1 MSCDRVLFAVYRLK
15 KWRDVRGNLPV
26 HQPWGSE
33 MTVEEGKKAISDD
46 IDDDE
51 DDVEDDA
58 SEDTVVI
65 SADDDD
71 DDNDNVGDLSVEL
84 NIEDLVAKLEATD
97 SEDIARRRQIK
108 RRLEELREERES
120 MKDIDST
127 YNFNFDD
134 ED

>member
-1 MSCDRVLFAVYRLK
+1 
-15 KWRDVRGNLPV
+15 
-26 HQPWGSE
+26 
-33 MTVEEGKKAISDD
+33 MTVEEGTKKIPDD

-51 DDVEDDA
+51 DDLDDEPE

-65 SADDDD
+65 ATDDD

-97 SEDIARRRQIK
+97 SEDVARQRQIK
-108 RRLEELREERES
+108 RRLEELRDERES

-134 ED
+134 DD

>member
-1 MSCDRVLFAVYRLK
+1 
-15 KWRDVRGNLPV
+15 
-26 HQPWGSE
+26 
-33 MTVEEGKKAISDD
+33 MTVEEGTKIIPDD

-51 DDVEDDA
+51 DDEDTESSD
-58 SEDTVVI
+58 DTVVI
-65 SADDDD
+65 ATDDDD
-71 DDNDNVGDLSVEL
+71 DDDNVGDLSVEL

-108 RRLEELREERES
+108 RRLEELREERDA

>member
-1 MSCDRVLFAVYRLK
+1 
-15 KWRDVRGNLPV
+15 
-26 HQPWGSE
+26 
-33 MTVEEGKKAISDD
+33 MTVVQGTKKIPDRGLDD
-46 IDDDE
+46 NEDDDE
-51 DDVEDDA
+51 ETSPDD
-58 SEDTVVI
+58 TIVI
-65 SADDDD
+65 ATDD

-97 SEDIARRRQIK
+97 SEDFARRRQIK

>member
-1 MSCDRVLFAVYRLK
+1 
-15 KWRDVRGNLPV
+15 
-26 HQPWGSE
+26 
-33 MTVEEGKKAISDD
+33 MTVEEGTKKIPDD

-51 DDVEDDA
+51 DDVEGDESSD
-58 SEDTVVI
+58 DTVVI
-65 SADDDD
+65 AADDD
-71 DDNDNVGDLSVEL
+71 DDNDNIGDLSVEL

-108 RRLEELREERES
+108 RRLEELREERDA
-120 MKDIDST
+120 MRDLDST

>member
-1 MSCDRVLFAVYRLK
+1 
-15 KWRDVRGNLPV
+15 
-26 HQPWGSE
+26 
-33 MTVEEGKKAISDD
+33 MTVEEGTKKIPDD

-51 DDVEDDA
+51 DDEDTESSD
-58 SEDTVVI
+58 DTVVI
-65 SADDDD
+65 ATDDDD
-71 DDNDNVGDLSVEL
+71 DDDNVGDLSVEL

-108 RRLEELREERES
+108 RRLEELREERDA

>member
-1 MSCDRVLFAVYRLK
+1 
-15 KWRDVRGNLPV
+15 
-26 HQPWGSE
+26 
-33 MTVEEGKKAISDD
+33 MTVEEGKRKIPDD

-51 DDVEDDA
+51 EDVEDDA
-58 SEDTVVI
+58 DSSDDDTVVI
-65 SADDDD
+65 ASDDDD
-71 DDNDNVGDLSVEL
+71 DDNDNIGDLSVEL

-108 RRLEELREERES
+108 RRLEELREERDAL
-120 MKDIDST
+120 KDIDST

>member
-1 MSCDRVLFAVYRLK
+1 MS
-15 KWRDVRGNLPV
+15 
-26 HQPWGSE
+26 
-33 MTVEEGKKAISDD
+33 VEEGTKKIPDD

-51 DDVEDDA
+51 DDLDDEPE

-65 SADDDD
+65 ATDDD

-84 NIEDLVAKLEATD
+84 NIEELVAKLEATD
-97 SEDIARRRQIK
+97 SEDVARQRQIK
-108 RRLEELREERES
+108 RRLEELRDERES

-127 YNFNFDD
+127 YNFNFDE

>member
-1 MSCDRVLFAVYRLK
+1 
-15 KWRDVRGNLPV
+15 
-26 HQPWGSE
+26 
-33 MTVEEGKKAISDD
+33 MTVEEGKKKIPDD

-51 DDVEDDA
+51 DDVDDDTD
-58 SEDTVVI
+58 SSDDTVVI
-65 SADDDD
+65 ADDDD

-84 NIEDLVAKLEATD
+84 NIEDLVAKLEQTD

-108 RRLEELREERES
+108 RRLEELREERDA
-120 MKDIDST
+120 MRDLDST

>member
-1 MSCDRVLFAVYRLK
+1 
-15 KWRDVRGNLPV
+15 
-26 HQPWGSE
+26 
-33 MTVEEGKKAISDD
+33 MTVEEGTKKIPDD

-51 DDVEDDA
+51 DDEDTESSD
-58 SEDTVVI
+58 DTVVI
-65 SADDDD
+65 ATDDDD
-71 DDNDNVGDLSVEL
+71 DDDNVGDLSVEL

-108 RRLEELREERES
+108 RRLEELREERDA

-127 YNFNFDD
+127 YNFNFAD

>member
-1 MSCDRVLFAVYRLK
+1 
-15 KWRDVRGNLPV
+15 
-26 HQPWGSE
+26 
-33 MTVEEGKKAISDD
+33 MTVEEGTKKIPDD

-51 DDVEDDA
+51 IDDDTD
-58 SEDTVVI
+58 SSDDTVVI
-65 SADDDD
+65 SSDDDD

-84 NIEDLVAKLEATD
+84 NIEDLVAKLESTD

-108 RRLEELREERES
+108 RRLEELREERDA
-120 MKDIDST
+120 MKDLDST

>member
-1 MSCDRVLFAVYRLK
+1 MS
-15 KWRDVRGNLPV
+15 
-26 HQPWGSE
+26 
-33 MTVEEGKKAISDD
+33 VEEGTKKIPDD

-51 DDVEDDA
+51 SDVDDDSVSSD
-58 SEDTVVI
+58 DTVVI
-65 SADDDD
+65 ADDDD
-71 DDNDNVGDLSVEL
+71 DDNDNIGDLSVEL

-134 ED
+134 DD

>member
-1 MSCDRVLFAVYRLK
+1 
-15 KWRDVRGNLPV
+15 
-26 HQPWGSE
+26 
-33 MTVEEGKKAISDD
+33 MTVEEGKRKIPDS

-51 DDVEDDA
+51 DSVDDGA
-58 SEDTVVI
+58 GSSDEDTVI
-65 SADDDD
+65 IADDDDD

-97 SEDIARRRQIK
+97 SEDVARQRQIK
-108 RRLEELREERES
+108 RRLEELREERDAL
-120 MKDIDST
+120 KDLDST

>member
-1 MSCDRVLFAVYRLK
+1 
-15 KWRDVRGNLPV
+15 
-26 HQPWGSE
+26 
-33 MTVEEGKKAISDD
+33 MTVEEGTKKIPDD
-46 IDDDE
+46 IDDEDDE
-51 DDVEDDA
+51 DTES

-65 SADDDD
+65 ATDD

-108 RRLEELREERES
+108 RRLEELREERDA
-120 MKDIDST
+120 MKDLDST